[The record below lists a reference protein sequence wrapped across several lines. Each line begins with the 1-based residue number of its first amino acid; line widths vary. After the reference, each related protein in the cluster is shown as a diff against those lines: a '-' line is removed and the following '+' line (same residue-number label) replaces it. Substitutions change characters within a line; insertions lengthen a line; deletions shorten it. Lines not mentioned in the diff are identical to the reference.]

1 MKRLAG
7 LTIIVS
13 MVAMALFASNA
24 VARGLTAEQLTRAG
38 FDCFPA
44 GPNDWTHCLN
54 FRHLGKPAVRVLV
67 FAKDE
72 DGGMLLGTEQLIRQ
86 DIYEKGLQ
94 PCPQNGLDMWDF
106 DASLGYYA
114 CHHFETG

>member
-1 MKRLAG
+1 MKIKKMTAFM
-7 LTIIVS
+7 VS
-13 MVAMALFASNA
+13 LVAIGFFPSGGSAS
-24 VARGLTAEQLTRAG
+24 GLTADQLSQAG
-38 FDCFPA
+38 FDCFQA
-44 GPNDWTHCLN
+44 GPNLWTHCLN
-54 FRHLGKPAVRVLV
+54 FRQFGKPAVRVLV

-106 DASLGYYA
+106 DGSIGYYA
-114 CHHFETG
+114 CHHFDTG